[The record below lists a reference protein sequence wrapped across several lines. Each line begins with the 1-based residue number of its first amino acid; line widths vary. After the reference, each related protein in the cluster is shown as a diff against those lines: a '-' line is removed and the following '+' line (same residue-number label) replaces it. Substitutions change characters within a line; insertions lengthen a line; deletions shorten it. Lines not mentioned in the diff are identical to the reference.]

1 MKRLTRRIVA
11 PLCVGS
17 SPTTRP
23 IFFYLKTGIPGEI
36 GTGSL
41 IWGYRQ
47 AVRQRT
53 LTPLSVVR
61 LHLPLPVIKSCRQPS
76 AGFFAWPEGPL
87 PAARLPLIAYRLL
100 LFAYASQS
108 FCIGRAIKGRSFYMQ
123 IKDQLRPTWRS
134 YAGPPQQR
142 RISVQAV
149 REVLIKSLLDFI
161 LVFLFN
167 ARNQLTRIASCLR
180 RLMTQHWIKI
190 HMKSD
195 SANESVLPYAS
206 LADKSQSALFY
217 NAPVRAP
224 PKPSEPSESSGQR
237 PVHLKNLFTQPF
249 RAACGRA
256 ADPAPEGR

>member
-1 MKRLTRRIVA
+1 MTPYVAGVVKRLTRRIVA

-76 AGFFAWPEGPL
+76 AGFFAWAGGNVVRCPL
-87 PAARLPLIAYRLL
+87 TAIRYPLT
-100 LFAYASQS
+100 ASQS
-108 FCIGRAIKGRSFYMQ
+108 FCIGRAIKGRSFYVQ

-149 REVLIKSLLDFI
+149 RAI
-161 LVFLFN
+161 
-167 ARNQLTRIASCLR
+167 
-180 RLMTQHWIKI
+180 
-190 HMKSD
+190 
-195 SANESVLPYAS
+195 
-206 LADKSQSALFY
+206 
-217 NAPVRAP
+217 
-224 PKPSEPSESSGQR
+224 
-237 PVHLKNLFTQPF
+237 
-249 RAACGRA
+249 
-256 ADPAPEGR
+256 